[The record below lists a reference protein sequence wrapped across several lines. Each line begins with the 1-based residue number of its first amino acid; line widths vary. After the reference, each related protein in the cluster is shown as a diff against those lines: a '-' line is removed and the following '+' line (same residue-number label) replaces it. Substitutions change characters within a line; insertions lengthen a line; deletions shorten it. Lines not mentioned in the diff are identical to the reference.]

1 MRIPPLVRVIVVFA
15 AVIGIAAVVFFWVQ
29 SLQEDEE
36 MSPPISVASTTVGG
50 EHEQTGITVRGRGEV
65 RATPDTA
72 VNTVGIETV
81 ASTAAEASEELGLVS
96 SNILTALMEYGLDAT
111 EIVTERLSLG
121 PVYEGSD
128 KGSVTA
134 NISGYQAST
143 IVVATVKEIERA
155 STVLE
160 ISVNAGANVVEPVRF
175 SIAND
180 APLRE
185 KALSQA
191 VQDAARKAN
200 AMANSLGGNI
210 GSLIWLVE
218 ETIYISEER
227 AMARGMMSSQSI
239 PVEAGKT
246 LITATV
252 RANFSYE

>member
-15 AVIGIAAVVFFWVQ
+15 AIIGIAVVGFFWIQ

-36 MSPPISVASTTVGG
+36 LSPPISVASSTAMGD
-50 EHEQTGITVRGRGEV
+50 HEQTGITVRGRGEI

-72 VNTVGIETV
+72 VITVGIETV
-81 ASTAAEASEELGLVS
+81 ASTAAEASEELGLVA
-96 SNILTALMEYGLDAT
+96 SNIITALKEHGLDGT
-111 EIVTERLSLG
+111 DIFTERLTLS
-121 PVYEGSD
+121 PVYERSD
-128 KGSVTA
+128 KGSIAA
-134 NISGYQAST
+134 NIDGYQAST
-143 IVVATVKEIERA
+143 IVIAIVKDIERA
-155 STVLE
+155 PAVLD
-160 ISVNAGANVVEPVRF
+160 ISLNAGANVVEPIKF

-191 VQDAARKAN
+191 VQDAARKAD

-218 ETIYISEER
+218 ETTYISGER
-227 AMARGMMSSQSI
+227 AMSTGMVSSQSI
-239 PVEAGKT
+239 PVEAGET